1 MTVNLVDDY
10 RRLNWQGSTSKS
22 NQYQVFYPGMRGR
35 HRNKGRSKYNSI
47 QRQQQQNQH
56 NTSENLMGGRGRTHA
71 LRGRYGVKRRWV
83 TCYICR
89 KIGHYAHQCHH
100 RGNQDQSNYTTT

>member
-1 MTVNLVDDY
+1 M
-10 RRLNWQGSTSKS
+10 
-22 NQYQVFYPGMRGR
+22 FYPGMRGR

-71 LRGRYGVKRRWV
+71 LRGRYGVKRR
-83 TCYICR
+83 
-89 KIGHYAHQCHH
+89 
-100 RGNQDQSNYTTT
+100 